1 MGTLGTTAGSL
12 SYLAPYFGVRCVLYL
27 PSRKRALRSRL
38 LVGPNTELVEYGRSY
53 EDCVVESRRAAERH
67 GWYDANPG
75 LANNLLN
82 MYSFEYIAE
91 EIRQQLERPPTH
103 VICQTSNG
111 SSVSGLH
118 LGFKRQW
125 VAEVIDRLPR
135 IHAASTSHGNA
146 IVEAYRLGSKR
157 IVTLDRRL
165 IRESRYNRNVVN
177 AECYNGQDALNA
189 VYDTEGAAV
198 GVSDDELLEAYEWLR
213 RTERFRLTVANAY
226 PVAAL
231 LGAARRGAL
240 AGGRVVVVLNDGR
253 VDVEV
258 RRLRRSDLGMSY
270 EQFLATL
277 NDWLVRFTDPLA
289 EIRDATDDAFTNGF
303 VLGAFQGSELVGA
316 VVVSTGRYE
325 TFFPKYHLSYIATK
339 KTIKGMGIATQLIAK
354 VIELTEG
361 DFSLH
366 VETDNRGAIKLYEKM
381 GLRKKYYRMFYAGA
395 RTTVPPPPPSADAPP
410 VRAPATEAPP
420 DDEGEG

>member
-1 MGTLGTTAGSL
+1 MALFHRRL
-12 SYLAPYFGVRCVLYL
+12 SPNASDRNDPAFPAASGRY
-27 PSRKRALRSRL
+27 
-38 LVGPNTELVEYGRSY
+38 PNT
-53 EDCVVESRRAAERH
+53 D
-67 GWYDANPG
+67 D
-75 LANNLLN
+75 
-82 MYSFEYIAE
+82 
-91 EIRQQLERPPTH
+91 
-103 VICQTSNG
+103 
-111 SSVSGLH
+111 
-118 LGFKRQW
+118 
-125 VAEVIDRLPR
+125 
-135 IHAASTSHGNA
+135 
-146 IVEAYRLGSKR
+146 
-157 IVTLDRRL
+157 
-165 IRESRYNRNVVN
+165 

-231 LGAARRGAL
+231 LGAARSGAL

-395 RTTVPPPPPSADAPP
+395 RTTVPPPPPPADAPP
-410 VRAPATEAPP
+410 VRALATEAPH